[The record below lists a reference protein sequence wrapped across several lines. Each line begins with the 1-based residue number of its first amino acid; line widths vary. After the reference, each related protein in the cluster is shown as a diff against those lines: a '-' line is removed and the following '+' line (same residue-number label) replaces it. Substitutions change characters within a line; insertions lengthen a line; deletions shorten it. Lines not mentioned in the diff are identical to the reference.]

1 MYMSVCLCG
10 VYMYDEMCVCQYDVY
25 IIQLVM
31 YTLYCVYC
39 IHVFIL
45 CTYKLTIYYSR
56 LCVHST
62 GDIQLTL
69 SQIMNITAAIIITT
83 PQRLSFVDVVKGID
97 LYDTVNVPCIA
108 VVENMSEYI
117 SYNFTTLFYNN
128 LYEQINSLYTA
139 SILLNSGSDVTSGVT
154 SQSEDS
160 LGVFRSETIEK
171 TSKSVIKIIEES
183 IEKQKQ
189 PLKLF
194 GNGYINRLKDMWGI
208 DNMITL
214 PLLSSLSQA
223 R

>member
-1 MYMSVCLCG
+1 
-10 VYMYDEMCVCQYDVY
+10 
-25 IIQLVM
+25 
-31 YTLYCVYC
+31 
-39 IHVFIL
+39 
-45 CTYKLTIYYSR
+45 
-56 LCVHST
+56 
-62 GDIQLTL
+62 
-69 SQIMNITAAIIITT
+69 MNITAAIIITT

-117 SYNFTTLFYNN
+117 TYNFTNIFYKN

-139 SILLNSGSDVTSGVT
+139 SILLNSGSGSVENTG
-154 SQSEDS
+154 EDS

-171 TSKSVIKIIEES
+171 TTKSVIKIIEES
-183 IEKQKQ
+183 IELQKQ

-208 DNMITL
+208 DNIITL